1 MANEVHITNIT
12 IQPIAA
18 SDHHTLNLLYNEPG
32 RIDPDFKLEDRL
44 LPIHLNK
51 MLLKPEYR
59 QALEQRVA
67 DEMGDISLGY
77 CLVTYT
83 LNDGT
88 KDIRCPGML
97 ATTFK
102 QGGRE
107 ILGPFAAHIATPLL
121 VYGGGVRCK
130 KI

>member
-1 MANEVHITNIT
+1 MSGQVHITGVT

-18 SDHHTLNLLYNEPG
+18 SDKHTLNALHNEPA
-32 RIDPDFKLEDRL
+32 RIAPEFKLEARK

-51 MLLKPEYR
+51 VTLSPQYR

-67 DEMGDISLGY
+67 DELGDIKLGY

-97 ATTFK
+97 A
-102 QGGRE
+102 
-107 ILGPFAAHIATPLL
+107 LL
-121 VYGGGVRCK
+121 LNMRA
-130 KI
+130 KIY